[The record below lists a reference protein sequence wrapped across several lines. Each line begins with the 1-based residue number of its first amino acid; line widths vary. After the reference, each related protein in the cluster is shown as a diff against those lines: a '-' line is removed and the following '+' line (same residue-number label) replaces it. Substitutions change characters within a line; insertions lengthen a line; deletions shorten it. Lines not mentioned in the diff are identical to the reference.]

1 MKIFKEK
8 RKTLI
13 IVLLLV
19 GLLML
24 MDHIGK
30 GRNALLVDVN
40 KEHAMVDL
48 MYFDGEQ
55 TKLIFVNENQEKIY
69 NKISSLRLKQ
79 IPLEKVSE
87 MKSPCYGAKFYT
99 DESEVEITYCDGYLL
114 KGTAKKLD
122 SGERSEIKHEY
133 ELYKTKCNFKKLY
146 DKYEYL
152 DVKREE
158 DRKNEEDEEDE
169 EYYEYYD
176 DEEDEEEEYYELGRN
191 LFAGGS
197 ELTNAELLCKY
208 NTEFYS
214 EEKNEIPKERAGV
227 SATGV
232 DIDRDLYVSVKIK
245 NEGKCDID
253 IEERRIQKKIGDK
266 WYDLP
271 TESLY
276 ESTFATRYLLISQE
290 SSLDIPLE
298 PYGKLESG
306 KYRAVIDYYLD
317 SENSYNEDD
326 TFRQVACEFEI
337 K

>member
-19 GLLML
+19 ALLML

-30 GRNALLVDVN
+30 GRNDLLVDVN

-152 DVKREE
+152 DLKREE
-158 DRKNEEDEEDE
+158 DRKNEEDEEDD

-176 DEEDEEEEYYELGRN
+176 DEEDEEDDDEEEYYELGRN

-197 ELTNAELLCKY
+197 ELTNAEFLCKY

-245 NEGKCDID
+245 NEGKEWIKVS
-253 IEERRIQKKIGDK
+253 ERRIQKKIGDK

-271 TESLY
+271 KESLY
-276 ESTFATRYLLISQE
+276 EIYYETRTLPTSQE
-290 SSLDIPLE
+290 NTFDYALGE
-298 PYGKLESG
+298 YGKLESG
-306 KYRAVIDYYLD
+306 KYRAVIGYY
-317 SENSYNEDD
+317 EDGPECEGYE
-326 TFRQVACEFEI
+326 VACEFDI